1 MEGWRDGGMEGWR
14 DGRMDGWADGR
25 MDGWTDGRMDGWT
38 DGWMGGWTDGLT
50 DGQTL
55 LQTFEV
61 ATNNKLGNYSFLFI
75 LFVCFFIC
83 ILMISGCLNVILRI
97 LKVYSYDRTT
107 VRKVGRKPI
116 RDGVQKRLIHA

>member
-1 MEGWRDGGMEGWR
+1 
-14 DGRMDGWADGR
+14 MDK
-25 MDGWTDGRMDGWT
+25 
-38 DGWMGGWTDGLT
+38 LT

-55 LQTFEV
+55 LQKCED
-61 ATNNKLGNYSFLFI
+61 ATNNKLRIYRFVFI
-75 LFVCFFIC
+75 LSVYLYVTCKAWRIMKKTRLTVFYDPAFLRYA

-116 RDGVQKRLIHA
+116 CDGVQKRLIRA